1 MTEPKH
7 ALIVGGTSGIGL
19 ALARRLAERGE
30 QVTITGRDAERTRKL
45 ASETGLGIGAI
56 GLDLAEPEALAE
68 RLAGVD
74 RVDHLILTAIE
85 RDSNTVRD
93 YSIERA
99 RRLVTLKLVGYTE
112 VVHTLLGRMRPDA
125 CVLLFGGL
133 AQARPYPGSL
143 TVSTVNGGVIGMTRA
158 MASELAP
165 IRVNAIHPGII
176 GDTPAWE
183 KAPDQVLEAI
193 RARTPTGRLVSTA
206 DVVEASLFLL
216 DNRSANG
223 MNLALEGGTL
233 LK

>member
-1 MTEPKH
+1 MAERKH

-30 QVTITGRDAERTRKL
+30 QVSITGRDPERTRKL
-45 ASETGLGIGAI
+45 ADEMGLGIGAI
-56 GLDLAEPEALAE
+56 GLDLAEPEALAGK
-68 RLAGVD
+68 LAGLE
-74 RVDHLILTAIE
+74 RVDHLILAAIE

-93 YSIERA
+93 YAIDRA
-99 RRLVTLKLVGYTE
+99 RRLVILKLVGYTE
-112 VVHTLLGRMRPDA
+112 VVHALLDRMPADA

-158 MASELAP
+158 MAAELAP

-183 KAPDQVLEAI
+183 KAPDQVLEGI
-193 RARTPTGRLVSTA
+193 RARTPTGRLVTTA